1 MLRTNGRE
9 IIREDG
15 SSIRLRGMN
24 LGNWMLIE
32 PNMFGTAGTEIK
44 TRRTMEALAGQEK
57 TDRFFNGLINKWV
70 TEKDIAYIH
79 SLGMNSIRIPM
90 NYRYFENDREPY
102 EYLETG
108 FAQIDRILQYCRKY
122 RIYAVLDMHAAQGGQ
137 SGDWHCNNIFQERI
151 DFYYDKTCE
160 DRYIALWKEF
170 ARRYKDEEWIAGY
183 DLLNEP
189 VVETKYEIKRLKEI
203 YLRVI
208 KEIRSID
215 RSHLIF
221 IEGNQWAQKFEM
233 LDDNLYGDNIVYSP
247 HYYCDAAV
255 QDWDYPGETDGIFYD
270 REYMESEMKNRD
282 SWIRQKGRPVWV
294 GEFGVR
300 RLGNLNGK
308 NQALKDYLEI
318 FESRGESWCYW
329 NFKDL
334 KVRGPLCLREDSAWA
349 QFTKSFIDLKR
360 KYCTDR
366 SLPVSDDWKL
376 DMVFKDYRKDDFM
389 KTESELKELLM
400 RNLRE
405 TLASELTWTFAEKFS
420 KLNDE
425 EIDELTDSF
434 LFENCRRY
442 EQWEEILKKAC
453 KKNANKDK
461 QIIPFSTVKIYT
473 NTDEKMADS
482 VLKEAIKEFDRKI
495 IVLDDDPTGVQ
506 TVHDVTVFTDWEEDS
521 VRQGFLEAEPMF
533 YILTNSRSLS
543 PLDTEKIHR
552 EIAEHICNIAEELD
566 RKFVLISRSDST
578 LRGHFPLET
587 AALSGQLKDCG
598 NMVMSGEIICPF
610 FPEGG
615 RFTIDNIHY
624 VKDGDRLIPTA
635 MTEFAKDSTFSYTES
650 DLCKYVEEKTKAKYR
665 AEDCVTI
672 SLEELN
678 ACDVKGIYDKLMK
691 TQDFQ
696 KVIVNAVCYADLK
709 VFAAAMV
716 HAVKSGKEFIVR
728 SAASLP
734 KVLGRIED
742 QPLLCRDQLIEQ
754 TKNGGLVLVGS
765 YVKKTTQQLDELR
778 TTDKDVDFIEF
789 HVRACFDDN
798 LMEDEISRIVEFL
811 EERIAGGH
819 TVVIYTSRRLLSPAD
834 MTAEEKLR
842 LSVRISEAV
851 TSIIKRI
858 EVKPRFLIAKGGITS
873 SDVGTKAL
881 NVKKARV
888 MGQVRKGIPVWMTGA
903 ESKFPGMPYIIFP
916 GNVGEPSTLKEIVE
930 ELI

>member
-1 MLRTNGRE
+1 MLRTNGKE

-44 TRRTMEALAGQEK
+44 TRRTMEALAGREK
-57 TDRFFNGLINKWV
+57 TERFFNGLINKWV

-79 SLGMNSIRIPM
+79 SLGMNSIRIPL
-90 NYRYFENDREPY
+90 NYRYFENDRKPY
-102 EYLETG
+102 EYLESG
-108 FAQIDRILQYCRKY
+108 FAQVDRVLQYCRKY
-122 RIYAVLDMHAAQGGQ
+122 QIYMVLDMHAAQGGQ

-160 DRYIALWKEF
+160 DRYISLWKEF

-189 VVETKYEIKRLKEI
+189 VAETEYEIKRLKEI
-203 YLRVI
+203 YLRI
-208 KEIRSID
+208 IGEIRSID
-215 RSHLIF
+215 KSHIIF

-233 LDDNLYGDNIVYSP
+233 LDDEVYGDNIVYSP
-247 HYYCDAAV
+247 HYYCNAAV
-255 QDWDYPGETDGIFYD
+255 QDWDYPGETDGFFYD
-270 REYMESEMKNRD
+270 RHFMESEMDSRD
-282 SWIRQKGRPVWV
+282 SWIRQKNRPVWV

-300 RLGNLNGK
+300 RLGNLSGK

-334 KVRGPLCLREDSAWA
+334 KVRGPLCLREESAWA
-349 QFTKSFIDLKR
+349 EFTKSFIELKL

-366 SLPVSDDWKL
+366 SLPVSDEWKL
-376 DMVFKDYRKDDFM
+376 DMVFKDYQKSDFM
-389 KTESELKELLM
+389 KTEAELKDLLM

-420 KLNDE
+420 KLNDA

-434 LFENCRRY
+434 LFENCCRY
-442 EQWEEILKKAC
+442 EQWEEIFKKIC
-453 KKNANKDK
+453 KKKEDNDT
-461 QIIPFSTVKIYT
+461 QIIPFSTVEMRT
-473 NTDEKMADS
+473 NTDEETADS
-482 VLKEAIKEFDRKI
+482 LLKEAFKDFDRKI

-506 TVHDVTVFTDWEEDS
+506 TVHDVTVFTNWEKDS
-521 VRQGFLEAEPMF
+521 VRQGFLETEPMF
-533 YILTNSRSLS
+533 YILTNSRGLS
-543 PLDTEKIHR
+543 SSDTEKIHE
-552 EIAEHICNIAEELD
+552 EIAERISYIAKEFK
-566 RKFVLISRSDST
+566 RKFILISRSDST

-587 AALSGQLKDCG
+587 SVLARQLKSCG
-598 NMVMSGEIICPF
+598 NTVISGEIICPF
-610 FPEGG
+610 FTEGG
-615 RFTIDNIHY
+615 RFTIDNVHY
-624 VKDGDRLIPTA
+624 VKEGETLIPA
-635 MTEFAKDSTFSYTES
+635 ALTEFAKDSTFSYTES

-678 ACDVKGIYDKLMK
+678 ACDVRGIYEKLVK
-691 TQDFQ
+691 THDFQ

-716 HAVKSGKEFIVR
+716 CAVKDGKEFIIR

-734 KVLGRIED
+734 KVLGCIED
-742 QPLLCRDQLIEQ
+742 QPLLCREQLLEQ
-754 TKNGGLVLVGS
+754 TSNGGIVLVGS
-765 YVKKTTQQLDELR
+765 HVKKTTQQLDELK

-789 HVRACFDDN
+789 HVCTCFDEDT
-798 LMEDEISRIVEFL
+798 MEGEVSRIVEFL
-811 EERIAGGH
+811 ERRVACGH
-819 TVVIYTSRRLLSPAD
+819 TVVIYTSRRLLSPSD
-834 MTAEEKLR
+834 VTAEEKLR

-851 TSIIKRI
+851 TSIIRRI
-858 EVKPRFLIAKGGITS
+858 KVKPRFLIAKGGITS

-881 NVKKARV
+881 HVKKARV
-888 MGQVRKGIPVWMTGA
+888 MGQVKKGIPVWMTGA

-916 GNVGEPSTLKEIVE
+916 GNVGEKSTLKEIVE